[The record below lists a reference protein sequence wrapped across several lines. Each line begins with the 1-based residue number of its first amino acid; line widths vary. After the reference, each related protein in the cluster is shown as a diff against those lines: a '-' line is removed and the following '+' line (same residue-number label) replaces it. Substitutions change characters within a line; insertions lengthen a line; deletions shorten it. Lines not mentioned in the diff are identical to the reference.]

1 MYGLQN
7 CTHTH
12 IQPATIYIYIYSTYP
27 QKAVVTLVCQA
38 LLGLFS
44 LISIVSVDDRYTQTQ
59 FFSK

>member
-1 MYGLQN
+1 MDYR
-7 CTHTH
+7 TAHTH
-12 IQPATIYIYIYSTYP
+12 IYSLQQYIYIYIYSTYP